1 MKKGTTGEVHQH
13 IDAPP
18 EVVYDLVADVTRM
31 GEWSPECTRGEWLN
45 GATGPAVGAR
55 FKGSNR
61 RGLARWSTRPR
72 VVAAE
77 RGREFGFIA
86 PDPLGRD
93 FTKWTYRFEVTTSGT
108 EVFESFEMLRDVP
121 LVAQLFERWPW
132 VSRTARRIL
141 RTTCV
146 RPSCGSRRSPI
157 ESHTTIC
164 KRSV

>member
-121 LVAQLFERWPW
+121 LVAQLFERWLMG
-132 VSRTARRIL
+132 VTDRETDLEDNMRKTL
-141 RTTCV
+141 V
-146 RPSCGSRRSPI
+146 RLKEVADRVA
-157 ESHTTIC
+157 HHDM
-164 KRSV
+164 